1 MVNSQDVSVKRF
13 VETDAPFLNS
23 KVDLILLKSLLEKHM
38 LFVVSDVVVV
48 QSVDKGKIVLFL
60 FPDHESF
67 F

>member
-13 VETDAPFLNS
+13 VETNSPFSHS
-23 KVDLILLKSLLEKHM
+23 KVDVILLKSLLEKNM
-38 LFVVSDVVVV
+38 LFVVKDVMVV
-48 QSVDKGKIVLFL
+48 QSVDKGKVILFL

>member
-13 VETDAPFLNS
+13 VETDTPFLNS
-23 KVDLILLKSLLEKHM
+23 EVDVILLKSLLEKHM
-38 LFVVSDVVVV
+38 LFVVLDVVVV